1 MEIRSPLVIDSDS
14 ICIFQAQNT
23 IDKMFPK
30 FRRLP
35 RLSAPLPPHTG
46 LPALLANK
54 IPAWPVRPDHQ
65 SSLAPTPP
73 KARFPLHLRYL

>member
-23 IDKMFPK
+23 IDKMFLK

-35 RLSAPLPPHTG
+35 RLSAPLAPHTG
-46 LPALLANK
+46 LSVPLASK
-54 IPAWPVRPDHQ
+54 IPAW
-65 SSLAPTPP
+65 
-73 KARFPLHLRYL
+73 ARAASMGYHILLSPLSR